1 MQPFTCSLLFL
12 SLLAIFN
19 FSLISATSRFLTET
33 ISSQTDFIKASC
45 ETTRYPD
52 LCFKTLSPFAATIQ
66 TSPMELANAALIV
79 SLKSAKSASKAVK
92 GLSKGEGL
100 SMRDGEAVADC
111 LENMS
116 DSVDEMQKSMV
127 AMRDL
132 DGPDFKEK
140 MGDVKTWVS
149 AALTDED
156 TCMDG
161 FEENGD
167 GKMKETIRGY
177 IVNVAELTSNA
188 LALIS
193 NIYST

>member
-1 MQPFTCSLLFL
+1 MQPFTSLLL
-12 SLLAIFN
+12 SLPLLAIFN
-19 FSLISATSRFLTET
+19 LTLISATSRFLTET
-33 ISSQTDFIKASC
+33 NSTQLDFIKASC

-52 LCFKTLSPFAATIQ
+52 LCFETLSPFSNAIQ
-66 TSPMELANAALIV
+66 TSPTELVNAALMV
-79 SLKSAKSASKAVK
+79 SLKGVKAASKAVK
-92 GLSKGEGL
+92 VLSKGAVL
-100 SMRDGEAVADC
+100 SGGAVSDC

-116 DSVDEMQKSMV
+116 DSVDEMKKSMV
-127 AMRDL
+127 AMKDL

-167 GKMKETIRGY
+167 VKMKETIRGY
-177 IVNVAELTSNA
+177 IVNVAELTSIA